1 MAMTP
6 GPDMEQD
13 PQLAAIYRAAAD
25 AAPPAHLDDAVRA
38 AARRE
43 VAAAPRRHGFRRWSV
58 PISLAAVIVL
68 SVTVVTMMREQGAD
82 RLETMTLPQ
91 PVEIP
96 AVTAPRD
103 AAGPPAVAVLE
114 AAPKRRPAAS
124 PPVVAPAEPAAKT
137 EVSAP
142 APTVSGRVAAM
153 DQGVVAFGGDSRA
166 KAGAA
171 ESTRAEDSAAGARR
185 DSIAPQQSILR
196 TAPAPL
202 ADAATGAGASPRSAA
217 PAATMSA
224 APAKSVPLWQ
234 DLIREPPEKW
244 IERIVELR
252 RAGKT
257 ADADTL
263 VAEFHR
269 RFPDQ
274 RLPDGAR

>member
-1 MAMTP
+1 MTP

-25 AAPPAHLDDAVRA
+25 AAPPAHLDDAIRA

-43 VAAAPRRHGFRRWSV
+43 MAAGPRRHGFRRWSV

-82 RLETMTLPQ
+82 GLETMTLPQ

-96 AVTAPRD
+96 AVTAQRD

-114 AAPKRRPAAS
+114 AAPKRRSTAPQ
-124 PPVVAPAEPAAKT
+124 PVVVPAEPAAKA

-166 KAGAA
+166 RAGAA
-171 ESTRAEDSAAGARR
+171 ESTRAEDSAGARR
-185 DSIAPQQSILR
+185 DSTAPQQSIQR
-196 TAPAPL
+196 AAPAPL

-217 PAATMSA
+217 PAAAMSA

-244 IERIVELR
+244 IERITELR

-257 ADADTL
+257 VDADTL